1 MQFFVALF
9 DSLDSVA
16 AFTDILNNVLILSSK
31 KRTNKNSF
39 KSGIIFEM
47 WVNKG
52 YNFCTLLYLA
62 CVVYLRTVQSSTV
75 QGRSIDEI
83 WLVDNL
89 CYCGRDKICRKQVV
103 LSPEIEV
110 SRFSIR
116 SIVEEFVRSC
126 DKAVLVNLKI

>member
-1 MQFFVALF
+1 MYVNNKLQFFVALF

-16 AFTDILNNVLILSSK
+16 AFTDILNNVLILS
-31 KRTNKNSF
+31 F

-52 YNFCTLLYLA
+52 YNFCTMLYLA
-62 CVVYLRTVQSSTV
+62 CVVYLRTVQCSTV

-89 CYCGRDKICRKQVV
+89 YCEWG
-103 LSPEIEV
+103 
-110 SRFSIR
+110 
-116 SIVEEFVRSC
+116 
-126 DKAVLVNLKI
+126 